1 MEFCYLFEEY
11 KKIYKRNRRRP
22 FKNLQVYEKIFLFF
36 LILSG
41 LLATIF
47 ATLNMLMIA
56 WISVLVM
63 LLALVVLSIV
73 KANPKEKERY
83 LSKELEPAVNNN
95 MKELVE
101 LLSSEEFQ
109 VKIDS
114 QEELDRLIQYA
125 KEEVDRYDYFKDWKT
140 LFSALGKYLLLPATG
155 IFIVEYLKD
164 VSYIEIIIR
173 ALILILVGG
182 IVIFTVQTITMDLI
196 DILNPEKKW
205 LKCFIRDIEELKVFC
220 NKAKQL

>member
-1 MEFCYLFEEY
+1 
-11 KKIYKRNRRRP
+11 
-22 FKNLQVYEKIFLFF
+22 
-36 LILSG
+36 
-41 LLATIF
+41 
-47 ATLNMLMIA
+47 
-56 WISVLVM
+56 
-63 LLALVVLSIV
+63 
-73 KANPKEKERY
+73 
-83 LSKELEPAVNNN
+83 

-155 IFIVEYLKD
+155 IFIVEYLND

-182 IVIFTVQTITMDLI
+182 IVIFTVQTITMDLV

-205 LKCFIRDIEELKVFC
+205 LKYFIRDMEELKVFS
-220 NKAKQL
+220 NKAKQF